1 MLQCRD
7 RTEPTLTATIPT
19 PSRRRIWTWT
29 EYRKVGHRDLLWHE
43 VIDGRHFATP
53 SPGSRHAKVKLRLL
67 YQFLHC
73 VDRAGRGEVLS
84 GPLAVH
90 LGRGTIVLPDIL
102 VVSAGRRSLIG
113 EWKVTGVPDLLVEIL
128 SPERLDYD
136 CRLKFDRY
144 ERAGVPEFWIVDPDG
159 DSIAQFVLRG
169 GKYGEPGVS
178 TKTIRSHSLRGVEID
193 LEQVW

>member
-1 MLQCRD
+1 
-7 RTEPTLTATIPT
+7 
-19 PSRRRIWTWT
+19 
-29 EYRKVGHRDLLWHE
+29 
-43 VIDGRHFATP
+43 
-53 SPGSRHAKVKLRLL
+53 VKLRLL
-67 YQFLHC
+67 YQFLQC
-73 VDRAGRGEVLS
+73 VDRAGRGEVLP

-144 ERAGVPEFWIVDPDG
+144 ERAGVPEFWIVDPDA

-169 GKYGEPGVS
+169 GKYGRPVVCTES
-178 TKTIRSHSLRGVEID
+178 IRLRVLRSVTID
-193 LEQVW
+193 LKQVW